1 MGRPCVTE
9 LSGYVLETLREGRV
23 FTLYRGRQPGK
34 AVPILLLAPVPAQQA
49 PSTLGQLEHEF
60 ALAQELEPAWAARP
74 RALARHDGQRVLVHH
89 HRSPWRASVGIVEPA
104 PWQRLSLYGAK
115 PEQQDLS

>member
-34 AVPILLLAPVPAQQA
+34 AVPILLLALVPAQQA
-49 PSTLGQLEHEF
+49 PSTLGQLEREF

-89 HRSPWRASVGIVEPA
+89 HRSPWRAPVGIVEPA